1 MKNYVFKLKYVILTK
16 ILAALISIIGLAS
29 MPYILKLLF
38 DYDFSKGIKGIV
50 VLILAYAGAIVVGML
65 FEYISQSHA
74 WKLEQRFNLLV
85 KQDLFDSIL
94 HKDYTK
100 FLNYDVPEYVSIFN
114 NDIKTC
120 EQYIESIVAI
130 IQTILQLCVYAFFL
144 VTLDYRL
151 AIIIILSSLFSII
164 LPRITGNRLAEK
176 KNNHLSAMAGYI
188 DMITDLFSGFRF
200 VNEDTRRSISDRQ
213 KKTLNDTEGKLYA
226 FGLFKT
232 FANVLSGSSMYLL
245 ELIVFVSIAFMLY
258 KHHITMGIAVAV
270 LGYIQSFCFPMAYL
284 LKEINNVNA
293 SRKAKEKLLTL
304 IYQKNDSR
312 PEQINFNSTIKFID
326 VSVRLGDFA
335 LENFSYEF
343 KKGKKYAIVGPS
355 GVGKSTILN
364 LLMQYVNPDSGEILI
379 DDKPILGA
387 DTCKI
392 MTCINQFEHTYN
404 ATFIDNATVFGSYAE
419 QSVQNALDYFN
430 NDKINSI
437 TKKKNARDLS
447 GGEKQMLQLIRT
459 VAMNKKIILID
470 ESFSAIDKE
479 NSTKLQRDLLLKDKT
494 IIVVTHNL
502 SIDNLEQF
510 DEIVTMSIGEMKE
523 SVQKK

>member
-1 MKNYVFKLKYVILTK
+1 MKTYVFKLKYVILTK

-38 DYDFSKGIKGIV
+38 DYDFSTGAKGIV
-50 VLILAYAGAIVVGML
+50 FLIFAYAGAIVVGML
-65 FEYISQSHA
+65 FEYVSQSHA
-74 WKLEQRFNLLV
+74 WKLEQRFNQLV

-100 FLNYDVPEYVSIFN
+100 FRKHDVSEYISIFN

-130 IQTILQLCVYAFFL
+130 IQTVLQLCVYAFFL

-151 AIIIILSSLFSII
+151 AIIIILSSLLSLI

-176 KNNHLSAMAGYI
+176 KNNHLSAMAAYI
-188 DMITDLFSGFRF
+188 DTISDLLSGFRF
-200 VNEDTRRSISDRQ
+200 VNRETRPSVSDRQ
-213 KKTLNDTEGKLYA
+213 NKTLMDAEGKLYT

-245 ELIVFVSIAFMLY
+245 ELIVFASIAFMLY
-258 KHHITMGIAVAV
+258 KHHITMGIAVAA

-284 LKEINNVNA
+284 LTEINNVNA
-293 SRKAKEKLLTL
+293 SRKAKEKLITL
-304 IYQKNDSR
+304 IYEENDPR
-312 PEQINFNSTIKFID
+312 PAQPDFESAIQFKD

-364 LLMQYVNPDSGEILI
+364 LLMQYINPDRGEILI
-379 DDKPILGA
+379 DDKPIRGT
-387 DTCKI
+387 DTSAI
-392 MTCINQFEHTYN
+392 MTCIHQFEHTFN
-404 ATFIDNATVFGSYAE
+404 APFMDNATVFGSYAE
-419 QSVQNALDYFN
+419 QSVYNALDYFN
-430 NDKINSI
+430 NDKLYSI
-437 TKKKNARDLS
+437 TKKENARDLS

-459 VAMNKKIILID
+459 VAMNKEIILID
-470 ESFSAIDKE
+470 ESFSAIDKD
-479 NSTKLQRDLLLKDKT
+479 NSEKLQRDLLLKDKT

-502 SIDNLEQF
+502 SVDHLEQF
-510 DEIVTMSIGEMKE
+510 DEIVTISKN
-523 SVQKK
+523 KL